1 MSRLPIAILVIWDY
15 GRYTFFVFI
24 IFIYIHT
31 IYAYNNSKLTLI
43 KDISYPK
50 FVISKIIFPIIA
62 IVE

>member
-1 MSRLPIAILVIWDY
+1 MVDIPIAILVIRDY

-24 IFIYIHT
+24 YIYIYA

-50 FVISKIIFPIIA
+50 FVISKIIFPIVA
-62 IVE
+62 MVE